1 MTGGGFLPSGFD
13 ACVMC
18 LLTVAADGLT
28 VAEDGLTVA
37 EDGLL
42 LVVVCEGGLLLC
54 C

>member
-28 VAEDGLTVA
+28 VAEDGL
-37 EDGLL
+37 L